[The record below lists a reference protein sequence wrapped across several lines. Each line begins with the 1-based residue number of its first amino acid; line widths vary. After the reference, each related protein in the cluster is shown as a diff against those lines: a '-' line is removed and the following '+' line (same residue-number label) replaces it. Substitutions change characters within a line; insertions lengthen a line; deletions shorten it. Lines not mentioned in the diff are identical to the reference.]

1 MRSRN
6 KQAARSPGSSSLSIS
21 ASLCMMF
28 SLFLVLTALA
38 RTSAQCQ
45 IEAFIAGADVEGNTY
60 NIFAIY
66 LII

>member
-1 MRSRN
+1 
-6 KQAARSPGSSSLSIS
+6 
-21 ASLCMMF
+21 MMF
-28 SLFLVLTALA
+28 SLFLHPSPFPVLTALA

-45 IEAFIAGADVEGNTY
+45 IEAFVAGADFEGNTY

>member
-1 MRSRN
+1 
-6 KQAARSPGSSSLSIS
+6 
-21 ASLCMMF
+21 MMF